1 MSEVEAIKVCPFCG
15 ETILAVA
22 RKCRYCRT
30 YLDLSLAPPTNATP
44 YPLTDRMIRGVNQPK
59 SAIVAGG
66 LGVLAWFPIIGM
78 LFGLLAILFGVIAL
92 RAIDINPA
100 LAGRGRDWFGIAS
113 GGAMCLL
120 WSIVAA
126 NAYLGAA

>member
-1 MSEVEAIKVCPFCG
+1 MADAEAIKLCHVCG

-30 YLDLSLAPPTNATP
+30 YLDLSLAPPTIATP
-44 YPLTDRMIRGVNQPK
+44 YPLTDRVIQGVNQPK
-59 SAIVAGG
+59 SAVVAGG
-66 LGVLAWFPIIGM
+66 LGVLALFPIVGI

-92 RAIDINPA
+92 RAIDTNPA
-100 LAGRGRDWFGIAS
+100 LAGRGRAWFGIAS

-126 NAYLGAA
+126 NAYLGAV

>member
-1 MSEVEAIKVCPFCG
+1 MPDAEAIKLCPVCG

-30 YLDLSLAPPTNATP
+30 YLDRALAPPMNATR
-44 YPLTDRMIRGVNQPK
+44 YPLTDRVIRGVNQPK
-59 SAIVAGG
+59 SATVAVG
-66 LGVLAWFPIIGM
+66 LGVLAWLPIIGM
-78 LFGLLAILFGVIAL
+78 AFGLLAILFGLVAL
-92 RAIDINPA
+92 RAIGLNPA
-100 LAGRGRDWFGIAS
+100 LAGQGRAWFGIAS
-113 GGAMCLL
+113 GSAMCLL

>member
-1 MSEVEAIKVCPFCG
+1 MSDAEAIKLCPVCG

-22 RKCRYCRT
+22 RKCRYCRS
-30 YLDLSLAPPTNATP
+30 YLDRALAPPTKATR
-44 YPLTDRMIRGVNQPK
+44 YPLTDRVIKGVNQPK

-66 LGVLAWFPIIGM
+66 LGVLAWFPIIGV

-100 LAGRGRDWFGIAS
+100 LAGRGRAWFGIVS

-120 WSIVAA
+120 WSIVAS